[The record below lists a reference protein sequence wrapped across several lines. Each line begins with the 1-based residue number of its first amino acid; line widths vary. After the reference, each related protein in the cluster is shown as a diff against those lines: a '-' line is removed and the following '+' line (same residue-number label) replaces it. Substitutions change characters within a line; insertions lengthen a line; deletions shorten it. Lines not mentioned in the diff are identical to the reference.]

1 MPGYLGKESDFEELL
16 SREDSSKK
24 LSLLLKPFML
34 RRRKED
40 VLKDLPKKTESNIL
54 ISMNESER
62 MMYLAYLDKARS
74 QSQENKISILA
85 SLTRLRQ
92 LCVDPASFLENFDR
106 STKLLYCKDLLKET
120 ISNGH
125 KAIVFSSF
133 KSALLDLK
141 TILEEEEIPF
151 GIITGDTDGKERLR
165 LADDFNTK
173 DDLKVLLVS
182 LKAGGVGLNLI
193 GADTVI
199 HLDPWWNPQV
209 ENQASDRVHRIG
221 QKNAVTILRLIMKD
235 TVEEKVLNLQNE
247 KKDLYNEI
255 VEGNGGVSS
264 LSDEDIAYLLS

>member
-1 MPGYLGKESDFEELL
+1 MTKDELNELLCNIEDMSKEKRSAEERLKLLLPHKREMEELL
-16 SREDSSKK
+16 KNNPKWVSFISPIEKDIFYRFYPEKEKWICIDFPIAWYYA
-24 LSLLLKPFML
+24 LLANAYM
-34 RRRKED
+34 
-40 VLKDLPKKTESNIL
+40 DL
-54 ISMNESER
+54 
-62 MMYLAYLDKARS
+62 
-74 QSQENKISILA
+74 EN
-85 SLTRLRQ
+85 
-92 LCVDPASFLENFDR
+92 VDDFLENA
-106 STKLLYCKDLLKET
+106 CKA
-120 ISNGH
+120 H
-125 KAIVFSSF
+125 
-133 KSALLDLK
+133 ALDPTCTAL
-141 TILEEEEIPF
+141 TMN
-151 GIITGDTDGKERLR
+151 IITGDTDGKERLR

>member
-247 KKDLYNEI
+247 KK
-255 VEGNGGVSS
+255 GS
-264 LSDEDIAYLLS
+264 LQRNRRRKWGRLIFER